1 MPTQKLT
8 AEIINAAIEGFES
21 QKRRIDS
28 QIDEL
33 RQLLNGGSTE
43 AAAESGAP
51 ARKRKISAAGRRR
64 MAAAQKARWAKIR
77 GEAEPA
83 SSPAAPK
90 PTKQKRKLSA
100 AGRKAI
106 SEATKRRWAVKR
118 AEAQKSQ
125 TDRRKESGVEE
136 VGRQEVRQEGPED
149 FGSDR
154 DRHRPISCPANC
166 AIANPDLPGLV
177 TRRWNGTLR
186 PIVAAYCYLLV
197 W

>member
-33 RQLLNGGSTE
+33 RRLLNGGHPETVTM
-43 AAAESGAP
+43 SGAP
-51 ARKRKISAAGRRR
+51 VRKGKMSAAGRRR
-64 MAAAQKARWAKIR
+64 IAAAQKARWAKIR
-77 GEAEPA
+77 GAVEPA

-90 PTKQKRKLSA
+90 PKKRKLSA

-106 SEATKRRWAVKR
+106 SEATKRRWALKR

-125 TDRRKESGVEE
+125 PTVAKKAAAKKTAGKRPRKNAQ
-136 VGRQEVRQEGPED
+136 RAPE
-149 FGSDR
+149 
-154 DRHRPISCPANC
+154 
-166 AIANPDLPGLV
+166 
-177 TRRWNGTLR
+177 
-186 PIVAAYCYLLV
+186 AAAAASR
-197 W
+197 